1 MKTEE
6 WVILIVFVLVA
17 IGRCGGMN
25 KDGSDRGDT
34 WYEDISLGVPN
45 STPFFFINIW
55 FTPHTSVPHTLDH
68 AHLRKPWL
76 LGMCQTLL
84 RWLRSQFSDIYTL
97 IVLVT
102 CSNSSPEPFFPSI
115 SSSV

>member
-17 IGRCGGMN
+17 IERCGGMN

-45 STPFFFINIW
+45 NTPILLYLY
-55 FTPHTSVPHTLDH
+55 SVYYPI
-68 AHLRKPWL
+68 R
-76 LGMCQTLL
+76 
-84 RWLRSQFSDIYTL
+84 
-97 IVLVT
+97 
-102 CSNSSPEPFFPSI
+102 
-115 SSSV
+115 

>member
-45 STPFFFINIW
+45 STPFFFINIGG
-55 FTPHTSVPHTLDH
+55 V
-68 AHLRKPWL
+68 
-76 LGMCQTLL
+76 
-84 RWLRSQFSDIYTL
+84 I
-97 IVLVT
+97 
-102 CSNSSPEPFFPSI
+102 
-115 SSSV
+115 

>member
-34 WYEDISLGVPN
+34 WYKDISLGVPN
-45 STPFFFINIW
+45 NTPILLYQYMVYSPYFGSSYTRPCSST
-55 FTPHTSVPHTLDH
+55 
-68 AHLRKPWL
+68 
-76 LGMCQTLL
+76 
-84 RWLRSQFSDIYTL
+84 
-97 IVLVT
+97 
-102 CSNSSPEPFFPSI
+102 
-115 SSSV
+115 